1 MARLALTVTVL
12 SATAHQE
19 GEISSLGIVA
29 RSEPPPCSRWGKR
42 RIETRENSGSSSY
55 ALALALALALA
66 GPLGLAV
73 LVQPL

>member
-12 SATAHQE
+12 SATAHQQ
-19 GEISSLGIVA
+19 GEISSVGIVA

-55 ALALALALALA
+55 ALALA